1 LLVRHLVLPG
11 HVANSLAVLKLI
23 RENVSTAVP
32 LSLMSQYTPVPA
44 VKDHPDL
51 GRRITRDEYNRVV
64 DAALDWGFS
73 NLFIQDVDDREL
85 TPDFDR
91 ESPFRW
97 S

>member
-1 LLVRHLVLPG
+1 
-11 HVANSLAVLKLI
+11 
-23 RENVSTAVP
+23 
-32 LSLMSQYTPVPA
+32 
-44 VKDHPDL
+44 
-51 GRRITRDEYNRVV
+51 V